1 MHGFPVSES
10 AEAVTATTL
19 HGERPPRMNGQTHV
33 GTMASMLPRPLM
45 RTRLWFAAIGMPL
58 MATANT
64 KANALS
70 SEKIQISALI
80 MDRI

>member
-1 MHGFPVSES
+1 
-10 AEAVTATTL
+10 
-19 HGERPPRMNGQTHV
+19 MNGQTHV
-33 GTMASMLPRPLM
+33 GTMALMLPRPLM

-70 SEKIQISALI
+70 SEKMQISALI
-80 MDRI
+80 TDRI